1 MGQCIQRLE
10 RIRQNSGG
18 LVMNA
23 REILTKL
30 GMALY
35 LHKAMIKDA
44 QKGKEAVEYLK
55 EKGVFGEGKGRK
67 S

>member
-1 MGQCIQRLE
+1 
-10 RIRQNSGG
+10 
-18 LVMNA
+18 MNA

-44 QKGKEAVEYLK
+44 QKGKEAVDYLK
-55 EKGVFGEGKGRK
+55 AQGVLGKGESK
-67 S
+67 KV